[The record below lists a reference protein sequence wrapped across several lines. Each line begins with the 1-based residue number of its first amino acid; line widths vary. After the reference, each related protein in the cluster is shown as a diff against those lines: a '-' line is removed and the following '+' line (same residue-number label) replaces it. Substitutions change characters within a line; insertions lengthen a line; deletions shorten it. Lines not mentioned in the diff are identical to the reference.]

1 MTFAMSGHD
10 FSTMFFGTVG
20 HLIFRQMPMIIG
32 NQEKIQELH
41 QKGPTKK
48 NVRIPNLANFTRFD
62 RGNPKKLTA

>member
-48 NVRIPNLANFTRFD
+48 TLESQIWQISP
-62 RGNPKKLTA
+62 GLTGEIQRN